1 MKKEKENYIPILIA
15 VFLLFTIAMIYGT
28 YYISVKQ
35 PDTTPYFSEYNQ
47 EIKNELNQQ
56 LEQQLKMD
64 EKIEDILNNGDY
76 TLDNPCVLV
85 NPYSISPLSALIIFN
100 TKNDTRIN
108 VSINDEK
115 VTTVKEAKQHIIPI
129 YGLYANA
136 NNIVKLT
143 TDTNETKEVTILT
156 ESLNDFIKNFDVSK
170 NLDGKTHLFM
180 LGSLNQNNPSLRG
193 FDHNNNLVFYL
204 KFGTISKANFYSE
217 HMQVAYN
224 SNYKISANDQSIKL
238 ELDYLG
244 RIYAIYKSTD
254 DLSGTPNLDIE
265 GDSYLSTPVNIYNK
279 VINNYEL
286 KKISDTTS
294 ETKAITL
301 KTSEIGEKLI
311 DAKTY
316 TDNYSLALNGS
327 FISYDFGDKD
337 VTLILTS
344 KNTNYSYTFDLKD
357 NSSLRTDLKGEYSVY
372 IITNGTYYTLLTT
385 INL

>member
-1 MKKEKENYIPILIA
+1 MKREKENYIPILIA

-28 YYISVKQ
+28 YYIGARK
-35 PDTTPYFSEYNQ
+35 PDTDPYFSEYNK
-47 EIKNELNQQ
+47 ELKNELNTQ
-56 LEQQLKMD
+56 LEFQSEMD
-64 EKIEDILNNGDY
+64 DKIKDIITNGDY
-76 TLDNPCVLV
+76 TLENPCVLI
-85 NPYSISPLSALIIFN
+85 NPYGISPLSALIIFN
-100 TKNDTRIN
+100 TKNETSIS
-108 VSINDEK
+108 VSINDEA
-115 VTTVKEAKQHIIPI
+115 VTTVKETKQHIIPI

-156 ESLNDFIKNFDVSK
+156 EALNDNIKSFDVAKSLK
-170 NLDGKTHLFM
+170 DKSHLFM
-180 LGSLNQNNPSLRG
+180 LGSLNKNNPSLRG

-204 KFGTISKANFYSE
+204 KFGTISKANFFTE
-217 HMQVAYN
+217 HMQIAYN
-224 SNYKISANDQSIKL
+224 SNYKLTSNDQSIKL

-254 DLSGTPNLDIE
+254 DLSGAPNLDIE
-265 GDSYLSTPVNIYNK
+265 GDSYLSTPVDIYNK

-294 ETKAITL
+294 ETKAIAL

-311 DAKTY
+311 DAKTF
-316 TDNYSLALNGS
+316 TDTYSLAMNGS

-344 KNTNYSYTFDLKD
+344 KTTNYSYSYDLKD
-357 NSSLRTDLKGEYSVY
+357 NSSLRTDLKGEYSIY

>member
-1 MKKEKENYIPILIA
+1 MKKEKENYIPILVS
-15 VFLLFTIAMIYGT
+15 VFLLFIIAMIYGI
-28 YYISVKQ
+28 YYISMKE
-35 PDTTPYFSEYNQ
+35 PDTTPYFSKYNQ
-47 EIKNELNQQ
+47 ELKNELNT
-56 LEQQLKMD
+56 QLKVQTEVD
-64 EKIEDILNNGDY
+64 DKIKDSISNEDY

-85 NPYSISPLSALIIFN
+85 DPYGISPLSALIIFN
-100 TKNDTRIN
+100 TNNETSIN
-108 VSINDEK
+108 VSINDEE
-115 VTTVKEAKQHIIPI
+115 VTTVKETKQHVIPI

-143 TDTNETKEVTILT
+143 TDTNETKEIKIST
-156 ESLNDFIKNFDVSK
+156 EPLNDNIKSFNVAK
-170 NLDGKTHLFM
+170 NLNGKTHLFM
-180 LGSLNQNNPSLRG
+180 LGSLNQNNPSLRA

-204 KFGTISKANFYSE
+204 KFGTISKANFFTE
-217 HMQVAYN
+217 HMQIAYN
-224 SNYKISANDQSIKL
+224 SNYKITNSNQSIKL

-244 RIYAIYKSTD
+244 RIYAIHKSTD
-254 DLSGTPNLDIE
+254 DLSGTPNLDVE

-286 KKISDTTS
+286 KKVSDTTS
-294 ETKAITL
+294 AVKAITL
-301 KTSEIGEKLI
+301 KTSEISEKLI

-316 TDNYSLALNGS
+316 TDSYSLATNGS

-344 KNTNYSYTFDLKD
+344 KTTNYSYFYDLKD
-357 NSSLRTDLKGEYSVY
+357 NASLRTDFKGEYSLY

>member
-1 MKKEKENYIPILIA
+1 MKKEKENYIPVLIA
-15 VFLLFTIAMIYGT
+15 VFLLFTIAIIYGT
-28 YYISVKQ
+28 YYISAKQ

-47 EIKNELNQQ
+47 EIKNELNSQ
-56 LEQQLKMD
+56 LELQLKMD
-64 EKIEDILNNGDY
+64 EKIEDIISNGDY

-100 TKNDTRIN
+100 TKNDTRIS
-108 VSINDEK
+108 VSINDEE
-115 VTTVKEAKQHIIPI
+115 VTTVKEAKQHIIPV

-143 TDTNETKEVTILT
+143 TDTNEAKEVTILT
-156 ESLNDFIKNFDVSK
+156 ESLNDDIKSFNVSK

-180 LGSLNQNNPSLRG
+180 LGSLNKNNPSLRG

-204 KFGTISKANFYSE
+204 KFGTISKANFYAE
-217 HMQVAYN
+217 HMQIAYN
-224 SNYKISANDQSIKL
+224 SNYKISDNNQSIKL

-254 DLSGTPNLDIE
+254 DLSSAPNLDIE

-294 ETKAITL
+294 ETKAIAL

-316 TDNYSLALNGS
+316 NDNYSLTLNGS
-327 FISYDFGDKD
+327 FISYDFKDKD

-344 KNTNYSYTFDLKD
+344 KNTNYSYTYDLKD
-357 NSSLRTDLKGEYSVY
+357 NSSIRTDLKGEYSVY

-385 INL
+385 LNL

>member
-1 MKKEKENYIPILIA
+1 MKKEKENYIPILVA

-28 YYISVKQ
+28 YYISTKQ
-35 PDTTPYFSEYNQ
+35 PDTTPYFSEYNK
-47 EIKNELNQQ
+47 EIKNELK
-56 LEQQLKMD
+56 EQIELQSQID
-64 EKIEDILNNGDY
+64 EKITDIISNGDY

-100 TKNDTRIN
+100 TKDDTQIN
-108 VSINDEK
+108 VSINDEE

-136 NNIVKLT
+136 NNIVKLA
-143 TDTNETKEVTILT
+143 TDTNETKEITILT
-156 ESLNDFIKNFDVSK
+156 ESLNDNIKSFDVSK
-170 NLDGKTHLFM
+170 NLNGKTHLFM
-180 LGSLNQNNPSLRG
+180 LGSLNKNNPSLRG

-204 KFGTISKANFYSE
+204 KFGTISKANFYTE
-217 HMQVAYN
+217 HMQIAYN
-224 SNYKISANDQSIKL
+224 SNYKISSNDQSIKL

-254 DLSGTPNLDIE
+254 DLSGEPNLDIE
-265 GDSYLSTPVNIYNK
+265 GDSYLATPVNVYNK
-279 VINNYEL
+279 TINNYEL

-294 ETKAITL
+294 ETNTIAL
-301 KTSEIGEKLI
+301 KTTEIGEKLI

-316 TDNYSLALNGS
+316 ADNYSLTLNGS

-344 KNTNYSYTFDLKD
+344 KNTNYSYSYDLKD
-357 NSSLRTDLKGEYSVY
+357 NSSIRTDLKGEYSVY